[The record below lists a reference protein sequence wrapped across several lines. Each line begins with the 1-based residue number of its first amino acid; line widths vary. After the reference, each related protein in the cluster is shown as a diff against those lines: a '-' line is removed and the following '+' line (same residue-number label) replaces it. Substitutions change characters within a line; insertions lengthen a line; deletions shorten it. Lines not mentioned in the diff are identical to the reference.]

1 MKKIIAILVLSLF
14 LLFQAVAQDD
24 EEEKHNSSNN
34 LTVQNL

>member
-24 EEEKHNSSNN
+24 EEK
-34 LTVQNL
+34 TTTAVIT